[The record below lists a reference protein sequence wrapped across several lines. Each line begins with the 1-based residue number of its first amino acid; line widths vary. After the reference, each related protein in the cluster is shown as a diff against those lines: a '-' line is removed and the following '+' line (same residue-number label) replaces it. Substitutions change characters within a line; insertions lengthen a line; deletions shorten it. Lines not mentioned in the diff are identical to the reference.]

1 MIVAVLVFFA
11 LIVSFVYAP
20 KITAALATA
29 VVIMFLY
36 VWIYD
41 PQCQNWAKDHPEWPG
56 KCGIQF
62 R

>member
-1 MIVAVLVFFA
+1 MAKWIAAICTALV
-11 LIVSFVYAP
+11 
-20 KITAALATA
+20 T
-29 VVIMFLY
+29 MFLY

-41 PQCQNWAKDHPEWPG
+41 PQCQNWAKDHPEWHG